1 MFEIDRIEELVGAER
16 VKRQEPMAKHTTFR
30 IGGPASYF
38 VVPETAGQLS
48 ACIKYMDTCREKWY
62 IIGNGSNLLV
72 ADEGIDAVVFSTHA
86 ANAGSLQSVQI
97 FSEESEAKKRV
108 LNVYSVTGKE
118 MSGKVPVCAGA
129 GVMLSAMAAK
139 VASEGLAGF
148 AFAGGIPGTLG
159 GAVTMNAGA
168 YGGEIKDVILAAK
181 VMDASGEM
189 RIIKKEELRLGYRH
203 SVIQDENLIVL
214 EALFAFERGD
224 AQEIKAQMQ
233 ELNEKRRQKQPLEYG
248 SAGSTFKRPEGYFA
262 GKLIEDAGL
271 RGFRIGDVMVSDKHC
286 GFVVNVGEGTCKQ
299 AEQVIAHVQ
308 KTVRDKFGVEL
319 ETEVKRIPERIG

>member
-1 MFEIDRIEELVGAER
+1 MFDIKKIEELVGAER

-30 IGGPASYF
+30 IGGPARWF
-38 VVPETAGQLS
+38 VEPETAGQLS
-48 ACIKYMDTCREKWY
+48 ACIKYMADCGEEWY
-62 IIGNGSNLLV
+62 MIGNGSNLLV
-72 ADEGIDAVVFSTHA
+72 SDEGIDAVVFSTHSV
-86 ANAGSLQSVQI
+86 NGGSLQEVQI
-97 FSEESEAKKRV
+97 LSEEGAGRTRV
-108 LNVYSVTGKE
+108 LEEYLVTGE
-118 MSGKVPVCAGA
+118 ELFGKVPVCAGA
-129 GVMLSAMAAK
+129 GVMLSAMATK

-181 VMDASGEM
+181 VMDYSGGL
-189 RIIKKEELRLGYRH
+189 RIIKKEELQLSYRH
-203 SVIQDENLIVL
+203 SVIQDEQLIVV
-214 EALFAFERGD
+214 EALFAFERGE

-248 SAGSTFKRPEGYFA
+248 SAGSTFKRPTGYFA

-271 RGFRIGDVMVSDKHC
+271 RGFRIGDVMVSEKHC
-286 GFVVNVGEGTCKQ
+286 GFVVNVGEGTCEQ

-308 KTVRDKFGVEL
+308 RTVMDKFGVEL